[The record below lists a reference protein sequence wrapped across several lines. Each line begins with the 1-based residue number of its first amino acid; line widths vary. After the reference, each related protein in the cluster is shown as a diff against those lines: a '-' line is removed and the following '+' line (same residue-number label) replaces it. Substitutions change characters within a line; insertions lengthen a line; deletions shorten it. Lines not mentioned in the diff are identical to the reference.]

1 MSLNRVPPNLLV
13 GEGATDFAY
22 EYGMPTVP
30 SDILVSNGARDRWL
44 RWRHELDHVE
54 GRGQSHADAMDI
66 EGQDSTHDSSSEGAL
81 SPGRRE
87 MSPDGPQAAVGS
99 GYRQDSAGPKDI
111 DFQFSGVE
119 PDPVNMAPPINGN
132 CANRYANG
140 GSDIAEHGPAQS
152 GSVDETFHHIVDVQ
166 LPAGGAG
173 VAPNIPSSIVSPGPV
188 IGEASNGEKIYDEI
202 NDTVGAI
209 AIDWNGNI
217 AAGSSS
223 GGIGMKHC
231 GRTGPAALVGIGTA
245 VIPVDPEDEMET
257 SAAAVASGTGEHMA
271 TTMAAGTC
279 AERIYSS
286 IRKVKGEPGVFESV
300 SEDEALE
307 AMVTKDFMGMGIKAR
322 PPRSSHFR
330 ADTLCRSSSC
340 RCQSLS
346 CCHRLDGG

>member
-22 EYGMPTVP
+22 EYGMPTLP
-30 SDILVSNGARDRWL
+30 ADILVSSGARDRWL
-44 RWRHELDHVE
+44 RWRRELDHVE
-54 GRGQSHADAMDI
+54 GRGQSYTDAMDI
-66 EGQDSTHDSSSEGAL
+66 EGQDSTHDSSSEGPL

-87 MSPDGPQAAVGS
+87 MSPDGPQATVVAEDRQNPAKSNGS
-99 GYRQDSAGPKDI
+99 STQNSE
-111 DFQFSGVE
+111 VE
-119 PDPVNMAPPINGN
+119 PDPTNGELLVNGN
-132 CANRYANG
+132 CAQRYANG
-140 GSDIAEHGPAQS
+140 GSDITEQGPAQL
-152 GSVDETFHHIVDVQ
+152 GSVDETFHHIADVQ
-166 LPAGGAG
+166 FPTCIAGA
-173 VAPNIPSSIVSPGPV
+173 APNGDPSPIALPGPV
-188 IGEASNGEKIYDEI
+188 SGEASNGEKIYDEI

-245 VIPVDPEDEMET
+245 VIPVDPDDEMQT

-300 SEDEALE
+300 TEDEAME
-307 AMVTKDFMGMGIKAR
+307 AMVTKDFMSMGIRVAF
-322 PPRSSHFR
+322 PLIPAFIR
-330 ADTLCRSSSC
+330 ADTLLQVTQ
-340 RCQSLS
+340 QSIPVLAM
-346 CCHRLDGG
+346 LP